1 MGYWKQLEISRQV
14 EEPDRYI
21 TRRQK
26 TARRR
31 ETYRRPK
38 RSIVI
43 RFDMVMM
50 FAVVLLSFAL
60 GAIVTL
66 LAVTS

>member
-1 MGYWKQLEISRQV
+1 MGYYNQLEISRQV
-14 EEPDRYI
+14 EEPDRYV

-31 ETYRRPK
+31 ETYRRPA
-38 RSIVI
+38 RSSVI
-43 RFDMVMM
+43 RFDMVIM
-50 FAVVLLSFAL
+50 FAVVMLSFAL